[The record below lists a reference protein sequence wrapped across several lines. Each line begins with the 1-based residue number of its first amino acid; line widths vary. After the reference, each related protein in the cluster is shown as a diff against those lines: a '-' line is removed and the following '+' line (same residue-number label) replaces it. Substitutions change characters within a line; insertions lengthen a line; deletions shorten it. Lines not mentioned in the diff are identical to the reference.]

1 MLRTFTREKQAEFER
16 GRQEGIEEG
25 LEQGIEQGI
34 EQGVEI
40 GVIKVARNMLAAG
53 IAPATVAE
61 FTGLTLDAV
70 LGLNADAES
79 GNGNH

>member
-25 LEQGIEQGI
+25 LEQGIEQG
-34 EQGVEI
+34 VEI
-40 GVIKVARNMLAAG
+40 GVIKVARNMLTAG

-70 LGLNADAES
+70 LVLNADAES

>member
-34 EQGVEI
+34 EQGVL
-40 GVIKVARNMLAAG
+40 KVARNMLAAG
-53 IAPATVAE
+53 IAPATIAE
-61 FTGLTLDAV
+61 FTGLALDAV
-70 LGLNADAES
+70 LALQANAQS
-79 GNGNH
+79 SNGQHHEIF